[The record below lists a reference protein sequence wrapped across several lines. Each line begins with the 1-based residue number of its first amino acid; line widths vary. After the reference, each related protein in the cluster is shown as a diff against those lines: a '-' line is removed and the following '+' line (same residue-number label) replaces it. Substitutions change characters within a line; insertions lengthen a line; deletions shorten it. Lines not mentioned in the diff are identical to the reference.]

1 MRLSDDNICAYHK
14 KALPLC
20 LKRVKYCYLPP
31 MKLLTANRANKL
43 LYNFLK
49 VNKLS
54 GNVLLPANVCPDVVK
69 TLHHAGLS
77 TTFVD
82 LQVDNLCINQEVVLA
97 EAKEA
102 SMLLFVHTYGIEH
115 DFYAFFEQVREQNP
129 DIVIVDDKCLCL
141 PDLDVKDSPADLVLY
156 STGERKMVNLG
167 GGAIGYLADQWEYDE
182 VRVEES
188 ELLSNELW
196 LLDPKQ
202 LYMKMDAIIAHKEKL
217 NTIYRALLPEAI
229 QLPDAYQHWRFHIL
243 VPNQQEVLAALA
255 AECIPVDSTYPAQDE
270 ACVVASNLHMLAI
283 PLYNDKHLTQEQAT
297 RACEIIKECL

>member
-1 MRLSDDNICAYHK
+1 
-14 KALPLC
+14 
-20 LKRVKYCYLPP
+20 
-31 MKLLTANRANKL
+31 MKLLTANRANKI

-49 VNKLS
+49 VNNIS
-54 GNVLLPANVCPDVVK
+54 GNVLLPANICSDVVK
-69 TLHHAGLS
+69 TLQYAGLT

-97 EAKEA
+97 KAKEA

-115 DFYAFFEQVREQNP
+115 DFYTFFEQVREQNP
-129 DIVIVDDKCLCL
+129 DIIIVDDKCLCL
-141 PDLDVKDSPADLVLY
+141 PDLDVKDSAADLVLY
-156 STGERKMVNLG
+156 STGENKMINLG

-217 NTIYRALLPEAI
+217 NTIYRAMLPEAI
-229 QLPDAYQHWRFHIL
+229 QLPDAYQHWRFNIL
-243 VPNQQEVLAALA
+243 VPNQEQVLAALA
-255 AECIPVDSTYPAQDE
+255 AEGIPADCAYPSQDE
-270 ACVVASNLHMLAI
+270 ACVVASNLHTLSVN
-283 PLYNDKHLTQEQAT
+283 LYNDKHLTPEQAT
-297 RACEIIKECL
+297 RACEIIKECV

>member
-1 MRLSDDNICAYHK
+1 
-14 KALPLC
+14 
-20 LKRVKYCYLPP
+20 

-49 VNKLS
+49 VNNIS
-54 GNVLLPANVCPDVVK
+54 GNVLLPANICSDVVK
-69 TLHHAGLS
+69 TLQYAGLT

-82 LQVDNLCINQEVVLA
+82 LQVDNLCIHQEAVLRL
-97 EAKEA
+97 AKEA

-129 DIVIVDDKCLCL
+129 DIIIVDDKCLCL
-141 PDLDVKDSPADLVLY
+141 PDLDVKDSAADLVLY
-156 STGERKMVNLG
+156 STGENKMINLG

-217 NTIYRALLPEAI
+217 NTIYRAMLPEAI
-229 QLPDAYQHWRFHIL
+229 QLPDAYQHWRFNIL
-243 VPNQQEVLAALA
+243 VPNQEQVLAALA
-255 AECIPVDSTYPAQDE
+255 AEGIPADCAYPSQDE
-270 ACVVASNLHMLAI
+270 ACVVASNLHTLSVN
-283 PLYNDKHLTQEQAT
+283 LYNDKHLTPDQAT

>member
-1 MRLSDDNICAYHK
+1 
-14 KALPLC
+14 
-20 LKRVKYCYLPP
+20 

-49 VNKLS
+49 VNNLS

-69 TLHHAGLS
+69 TLHHAGLT

-82 LQVDNLCINQEVVLA
+82 LQVDNLCINQEAVLA
-97 EAKEA
+97 MAKEA

-129 DIVIVDDKCLCL
+129 DIIIVDDKCLCL
-141 PDLDVKDSPADLVLY
+141 PDLDVKDSAADLVLY
-156 STGERKMVNLG
+156 STGENKMINLG

-217 NTIYRALLPEAI
+217 NTIYRAMLPEAI
-229 QLPDAYQHWRFHIL
+229 QLPDAYQHWRFNIL
-243 VPNQQEVLAALA
+243 VPNQEQVLAALA
-255 AECIPVDSTYPAQDE
+255 AEGIPADCAYPSQDE
-270 ACVVASNLHMLAI
+270 ACVVASNLHTLSVN
-283 PLYNDKHLTQEQAT
+283 LYNDKHLTPDQAT
-297 RACEIIKECL
+297 RACEIIKRCL

>member
-1 MRLSDDNICAYHK
+1 
-14 KALPLC
+14 
-20 LKRVKYCYLPP
+20 

-49 VNKLS
+49 VNHLS
-54 GNVLLPANVCPDVVK
+54 GNVLLPANVCADVVK
-69 TLHHAGLS
+69 TLRYAGLT

-82 LQVDNLCINQEVVLA
+82 LQVDNLCINQEAVLQL
-97 EAKEA
+97 AKQA
-102 SMLLFVHTYGIEH
+102 SMLIFVHTYGIEY

-141 PDLDVKDSPADLVLY
+141 PDLDVKDSAADLVLY
-156 STGERKMVNLG
+156 STGERKMVSLG
-167 GGAIGYLADQWEYDE
+167 GGAIGYLADKWQYDE
-182 VRVEES
+182 IEVHDCEC
-188 ELLSNELW
+188 LTNELW

-202 LYMKMDAIIAHKEKL
+202 LYLKMDAIIAHKEKL

-255 AECIPVDSTYPAQDE
+255 AEGIPAESAYPAMDE
-270 ACVVASNLHMLAI
+270 TYVVANNLHALAVN
-283 PLYNDKHLTQEQAT
+283 LYNDKHLTSDQAT
-297 RACEIIKECL
+297 RACEIINACLA

>member
-1 MRLSDDNICAYHK
+1 
-14 KALPLC
+14 
-20 LKRVKYCYLPP
+20 

-82 LQVDNLCINQEVVLA
+82 LQVDNLCIHQEAVLA
-97 EAKEA
+97 KAKEA
-102 SMLLFVHTYGIEH
+102 SMLLFVHTLGIEH
-115 DFYAFFEQVREQNP
+115 DFYSFFEQVREQNP

-156 STGERKMVNLG
+156 STGENKMINLG

-202 LYMKMDAIIAHKEKL
+202 LYMKIDAIIAHKEKL
-217 NTIYRALLPEAI
+217 NTIYRAMLPEAI
-229 QLPDAYQHWRFHIL
+229 QLPDAYQHWRFNIL
-243 VPNQQEVLAALA
+243 VPNQQEVLVALD
-255 AECIPVDSTYPAQDE
+255 AEGIPVDSAYPAQDE
-270 ACVVASNLHMLAI
+270 ACVVASNLHTLSVI
-283 PLYNDKHLTQEQAT
+283 LYNDKHLTQEQAT

>member
-1 MRLSDDNICAYHK
+1 
-14 KALPLC
+14 
-20 LKRVKYCYLPP
+20 

-49 VNKLS
+49 VNHLS
-54 GNVLLPANVCPDVVK
+54 GNVLLPANVCADVVK
-69 TLHHAGLS
+69 TLRYAGLT

-82 LQVDNLCINQEVVLA
+82 LQVDNLCINQEAVLRL
-97 EAKEA
+97 AKQA
-102 SMLLFVHTYGIEH
+102 SMLIFVHTYGIEH

-141 PDLDVKDSPADLVLY
+141 PDLDVKDSLADLVLY
-156 STGERKMVNLG
+156 STGERKMVSLS
-167 GGAIGYLADQWEYDE
+167 GGAIGYLADKWQYDE
-182 VRVEES
+182 VEVHDCDC
-188 ELLSNELW
+188 LTNELW

-202 LYMKMDAIIAHKEKL
+202 LFLKMDAIIAHKEKL

-255 AECIPVDSTYPAQDE
+255 AEGIPGENAYPAMDA
-270 ACVVASNLHMLAI
+270 ACVVANNLHALAVN
-283 PLYNDKHLTQEQAT
+283 LYNDKYLTQDQAT
-297 RACEIIKECL
+297 RACEIINACLA

>member
-1 MRLSDDNICAYHK
+1 
-14 KALPLC
+14 
-20 LKRVKYCYLPP
+20 
-31 MKLLTANRANKL
+31 MKLLTANCANKI

-49 VNKLS
+49 VNHIS

-69 TLHHAGLS
+69 TLHHAGLT

-82 LQVDNLCINQEVVLA
+82 LQVDNLCINQEVVLSM
-97 EAKEA
+97 AKEA

-115 DFYAFFEQVREQNP
+115 DFYSFFEQVREQNP

-141 PDLDVKDSPADLVLY
+141 PDLDVKDSAADLVLY
-156 STGERKMVNLG
+156 STGENKMINLG

-217 NTIYRALLPEAI
+217 NTIYRAMLPEAI
-229 QLPDAYQHWRFHIL
+229 QLPDAYQHWRFNIL
-243 VPNQQEVLAALA
+243 VPNQQEVLVALD
-255 AECIPVDSTYPAQDE
+255 AEGIPVDSAYPAQDE
-270 ACVVASNLHMLAI
+270 ACVVAGNLHTLSVI
-283 PLYNDKHLTQEQAT
+283 LYNDQHLTQEQAT

>member
-1 MRLSDDNICAYHK
+1 
-14 KALPLC
+14 
-20 LKRVKYCYLPP
+20 

-49 VNKLS
+49 VNHIS

-69 TLHHAGLS
+69 TLHHAGLT

-82 LQVDNLCINQEVVLA
+82 LQVDNLCISQEAVLRL
-97 EAKEA
+97 AKQA

-129 DIVIVDDKCLCL
+129 DIIIVDDKCLCL
-141 PDLDVKDSPADLVLY
+141 PDLDVKDSAADLVLY
-156 STGERKMVNLG
+156 STGENKMINLG

-202 LYMKMDAIIAHKEKL
+202 LYMKMDSIIAHKEKL
-217 NTIYRALLPEAI
+217 NTIYRAMLPEAI
-229 QLPDAYQHWRFHIL
+229 QLPDAYQHWRFNIL
-243 VPNQQEVLAALA
+243 VPNQEQVLAALA
-255 AECIPVDSTYPAQDE
+255 AEGIPADCAYPSQDE
-270 ACVVASNLHMLAI
+270 ACVVASNLHTLSVN
-283 PLYNDKHLTQEQAT
+283 LYNDKHLTPDQAT
-297 RACEIIKECL
+297 RACEIIKRCL